1 MRFGVAIAL
10 VLFAPAVALAHGP
23 CNCLS
28 RNSGPHGTEVRLK
41 GGWTAYRVIWNGG
54 GFHND
59 RQIRRL
65 RRPGV
70 RTIELVR
77 LPRARRGVRFQIPP
91 APPGVYPVVIYD
103 GSEGGFHYT
112 WALFRVRR

>member
-1 MRFGVAIAL
+1 MRFSVVVAL
-10 VLFAPAVALAHGP
+10 VLLSPAVALAHGP

-28 RNSGPHGTEVRLK
+28 RNSGPPGTKVTIV

-59 RQIRRL
+59 MQIRRL
-65 RRPGV
+65 RRRGS
-70 RTIELVR
+70 RMIELVR
-77 LPRARRGVRFQIPP
+77 LPGARRGVRFLVPYV
-91 APPGVYPVVIYD
+91 PPGVYPIVIHD

-112 WALFRVRR
+112 WAVFRVRR